1 MSLPPVQLRNFDLNL
16 LKVFDVV
23 MAERSLTR
31 AAPILA
37 LTQPAVS
44 NAMRRLRDALGDEVL
59 VRQGRTLVPTAKALA
74 LWPEVRAALDR
85 LQSALRPRA
94 FVPAQ
99 TVCSLVLT
107 MADAT
112 ATELMLGLVQRV
124 MAQAP
129 GVSLRTVPLT
139 TRDPR
144 PLLDDGQ
151 VDLAVGHFPGVL
163 ADLALRRQSGLP
175 VAFSHQRLFA
185 SDYVCV
191 MRKNHPLAQAPL
203 GLDDFCAALHVL
215 VSFSGRGYGLID
227 EALAPLNR
235 SRRVVLTVN
244 QFFTTG
250 KVVAESDLLTVL
262 PRHFV
267 AFTGFEAQLAVR
279 ELPFQVPPIQV
290 DALWHQRMDGD
301 GAHQWLRQQVQS
313 VAASVPQASAPPV
326 P

>member
-250 KVVAESDLLTVL
+250 KVVADSDLLTVL

-267 AFTGFEAQLAVR
+267 AFTGFEAQLTVR

-313 VAASVPQASAPPV
+313 VAASVPQTSAPPA

>member
-250 KVVAESDLLTVL
+250 KVVADSDLLTVL

-290 DALWHQRMDGD
+290 DALWHQRIDGD

-313 VAASVPQASAPPV
+313 VAASVPQTSAPPA

>member
-250 KVVAESDLLTVL
+250 KVVADSDLLTVL

-313 VAASVPQASAPPV
+313 VAASVPQTSAPPA

>member
-313 VAASVPQASAPPV
+313 VAASVPQTSAPPA

>member
-215 VSFSGRGYGLID
+215 VSFSGRAYGLID

-313 VAASVPQASAPPV
+313 VAASVPQTSAPPA